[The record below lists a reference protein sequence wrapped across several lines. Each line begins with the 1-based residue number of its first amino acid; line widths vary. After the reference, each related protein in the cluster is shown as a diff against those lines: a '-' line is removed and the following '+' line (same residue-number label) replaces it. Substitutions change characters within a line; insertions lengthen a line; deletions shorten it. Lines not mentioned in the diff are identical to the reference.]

1 MLDTSSPFAPSVTLP
16 AAEARMDVA
25 TRRLRKAVIACELAP
40 GEFIHEAAL
49 VERFGLGRAGIRV
62 ALTALS
68 AQGFVSRH
76 ARQGWRIAPV
86 DGALIEAVLDGRR
99 RLEPSLAVQRLSGQ
113 TRDMLISLL
122 GVMESVFG
130 RSEPAALATARLAE
144 RQLRDLLVSSAGTFA
159 RRWLAEIWDHADRIL
174 HLLDLTGHPITPPD
188 RRALAAALIAGDAD
202 AARFA
207 ITQENERFAGALAR
221 GFMAVSARP
230 TQPAA
235 RSARRRT
242 ARPATATTD
251 SPIPLPIPLS
261 KEQQ

>member
-1 MLDTSSPFAPSVTLP
+1 
-16 AAEARMDVA
+16 MDVA

-40 GEFIHEAAL
+40 GDFIHEAAL
-49 VERFGLGRAGIRV
+49 AERFSLGRAGIRV

-86 DGALIEAVLDGRR
+86 DGALIEAVLDGSR
-99 RLEPSLAVQRLSGQ
+99 RLEPSLAAQRLNGQ
-113 TRDMLISLL
+113 SRDLLISLL

-144 RQLRDLLVSSAGTFA
+144 RQLRDLLVSSAGSFA
-159 RRWLAEIWDHADRIL
+159 RRWLGEIWDHADRIL
-174 HLLDLTGHPITPPD
+174 RLLDLAGHPVAPPD

-207 ITQENERFAGALAR
+207 ISQENERFADALAH
-221 GFMAVSARP
+221 GFLAASARLA
-230 TQPAA
+230 QPAA

-242 ARPATATTD
+242 ARPTTAAPDT
-251 SPIPLPIPLS
+251 PIPLPIPLS

>member
-40 GEFIHEAAL
+40 GDFIHEAAL
-49 VERFGLGRAGIRV
+49 VERFSLGRAGIRV

-68 AQGFVSRH
+68 GEGFVSRH

-86 DGALIEAVLDGRR
+86 DGALIEAMLDGRR
-99 RLEPSLAVQRLSGQ
+99 RLEPSLAAQRLNGQ
-113 TRDMLISLL
+113 ARDLLISLL

-144 RQLRDLLVSSAGTFA
+144 RQLRDLLVISAGAFT
-159 RRWLAEIWDHADRIL
+159 RRWLGEIWDHTDRIL
-174 HLLDLTGHPITPPD
+174 RLLELAGHPVAPPD

-207 ITQENERFAGALAR
+207 ITQENERFANALAH
-221 GFMAVSARP
+221 GFMAMSARLA
-230 TQPAA
+230 QPAA

-242 ARPATATTD
+242 ARSATATTD
-251 SPIPLPIPLS
+251 TPIPLPIPLS